1 MIKAWHVHIIITLLI
16 TSFGAKH
23 RDLQCDNFTHLLI
36 VKDLERDLVL
46 VRVRDRFRGVLDLG
60 VRDLGVLVL
69 DRVLDLVLDL
79 DRERV

>member
-1 MIKAWHVHIIITLLI
+1 MTKAWHIHSITTLLI
-16 TSFGAKH
+16 TSFVAKD
-23 RDLQCDNFTHLLI
+23 RDLRFDNFTHLLI